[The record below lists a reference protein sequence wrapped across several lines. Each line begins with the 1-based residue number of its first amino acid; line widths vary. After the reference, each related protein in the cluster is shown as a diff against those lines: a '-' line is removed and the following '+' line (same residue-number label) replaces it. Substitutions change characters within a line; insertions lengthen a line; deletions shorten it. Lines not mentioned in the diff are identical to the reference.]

1 MTTSSAVSVRG
12 GSFLPAPRNDA
23 PEGTLLGK
31 YIVQRLSDHKALQDS
46 RRRKIVRKG
55 LEATAMVIVIGARVA
70 MTQICLSGS
79 AEILDGKV
87 TDTGPLVM
95 GVINATGAIIA
106 FGCLSAFTKLK
117 IIEALTR
124 YIPPNE
130 QELMSDDIGP
140 YTMTAIKT
148 VSVILGF
155 SSQIPWAI
163 GAYDSA
169 LFAPMLNGVFT
180 FLDGGR
186 SSWSI
191 YNTITSALQF
201 RRKPKTETAGQLVI
215 AKKNILKKIDTYRA
229 LLASEEFSASTKN
242 ASINT
247 SIENIGTI
255 DDSITIDMILNNDK
269 APQNPRPLPRS
280 VTWVLNASILLM
292 AAATF
297 AEFYKLGEDGA
308 KDMTANTAVQAS
320 LASFCVFASLHL
332 WMNLIAK
339 TTYATADFVRGAN
352 SVSLTK
358 KVSPKFYDRFT
369 KWGTWISV
377 PTFVPTV
384 YFAKLYFPKMF
395 FYPVATLSSAAGFL
409 GGLSALHGLRD
420 IIVLRRNASDP
431 TIVLDKRLAQIRETI
446 SKTNLSHIAAF
457 LAALPDDIRDK
468 LQSPSPDELAQYICE
483 TKKQPTDETY
493 LLDE

>member
-1 MTTSSAVSVRG
+1 MTTPSAVSVREI
-12 GSFLPAPRNDA
+12 SSLPAPRNDLL
-23 PEGTLLGK
+23 EGTLLGK
-31 YIVQRLSDHKALQDS
+31 YIIHRLTDHEALQDS
-46 RRRKIVRKG
+46 RGRKIVRGG
-55 LEATAMVIVIGARVA
+55 LEVTAMVIVIGARMA
-70 MTQICLSGS
+70 MTQICLTGS
-79 AEILDGKV
+79 AEILNGKV

-117 IIEALTR
+117 IIEVLTR

-130 QELMSDDIGP
+130 QELMSDDLGP
-140 YTMTAIKT
+140 CMRTAIKT

-155 SSQIPWAI
+155 SSQLPWAI
-163 GAYDSA
+163 GAYKSA
-169 LFAPMLNGVFT
+169 LFVPEVNGVFT

-191 YNTITSALQF
+191 FNTITSALQL
-201 RRKPKTETAGQLVI
+201 RREPKTGTAAQLVV
-215 AKKNILKKIDTYRA
+215 AKRNILKQIDTYRA
-229 LLASEEFSASTKN
+229 LIASEEFSASIQN
-242 ASINT
+242 
-247 SIENIGTI
+247 IEAA
-255 DDSITIDMILNNDK
+255 DDSITIDQILNNDLV
-269 APQNPRPLPRS
+269 PQRPQPLPRS
-280 VTWVLNASILLM
+280 VTWLLNGSILLM

-308 KDMTANTAVQAS
+308 KVITDNTGLQIF
-320 LASFCVFASLHL
+320 LASFCVFANLHL
-332 WMNLIAK
+332 WMSLISK
-339 TTYATADFVRGAN
+339 TTYATADFLRGAN
-352 SVSLTK
+352 STALTK

-384 YFAKLYFPKMF
+384 YFAKLYFSKMLY
-395 FYPVATLSSAAGFL
+395 YPVAALSSTAGFL

-420 IIVLRRNASDP
+420 IIILRRNASNP
-431 TIVLDKRLAQIRETI
+431 IIVLDKRLAQIRETI

-468 LQSPSPDELAQYICE
+468 LQAPNPDALAQYMRE
-483 TKKQPTDETY
+483 TQKQPSELTRLIE
-493 LLDE
+493 E